1 MTESLLE
8 DLLPN
13 AIATAEAT
21 LRRPSRNRTG
31 VDRLRAALNTMATF
45 DAKRNPD
52 GVYRL
57 AVLLSRLELHAEAER
72 LLDWMAWRTSRG
84 SDAWLTTENVRAIL
98 AESRGE
104 PERAIV
110 ILDLA
115 LRTTTVI
122 SVTSAKLH
130 TNLAVLYLEVD
141 ERARAARHATAALTA
156 ALTSDR
162 PDDWPP
168 ELLASAESTALLAIE
183 ATATDPPRT
192 AEELAELAETQLAL
206 AMRRNRTDLA
216 EAAIEL
222 LELATQHLTARLPR
236 THPDVVRL
244 RDPLTTADDWYANR
258 RWSRPAE
265 PAAATGSAAAAD
277 PARRSTRAGPVAEV
291 RTLVERARA
300 GDPEFFGLIYDRYLD
315 TVFRFAYL
323 RSGDRRLAEVLTSDT
338 FRHARSRLGSLP
350 PQGGDLAAWL
360 VGIAR
365 TVPDPARAAPRSKAG
380 IPAPDLVSAPAP
392 DLVPG
397 PPPVPVIER
406 ITNPALLTAVT
417 NLEPDQRDCVILRF
431 FQDFSVPETA
441 RAMDRSEG
449 AVRALQ
455 HRAVR
460 ALARLAPLGPARPWW
475 TVAHRRAVRLADVLR
490 DILRPRRHDLL
501 RRDRQRAG
509 PPVRS
514 DDERGIDRLMLLGLQ
529 LRTIPASCFA
539 DPDFRT
545 GLRMAL
551 VAASGSGAAPEP
563 RDRSAGIYR

>member
-1 MTESLLE
+1 VTESLLE

-57 AVLLSRLELHAEAER
+57 AVLLSRLDLHVEAER

-98 AESRGE
+98 AEHRGE

-115 LRTTTVI
+115 LRTTAAS

-183 ATATDPPRT
+183 ATAADPPRT
-192 AEELAELAETQLAL
+192 AKDLADLAETQLAL
-206 AMRRNRTDLA
+206 AMRRNRTDLVESA
-216 EAAIEL
+216 VEL
-222 LELATQHLTARLPR
+222 LELATQHLTAALPA
-236 THPDVVRL
+236 THPDVARL
-244 RDPLTTADDWYANR
+244 REPLTAADDWYADR
-258 RWSRPAE
+258 CAGRP
-265 PAAATGSAAAAD
+265 AD
-277 PARRSTRAGPVAEV
+277 PAAVAAGSARRPALAEPTGSTRRPAPDEPTGEI
-291 RTLVERARA
+291 RRLVERAHA
-300 GDPEFFGLIYDRYLD
+300 GDPESFGLICDRYLD
-315 TVFRFAYL
+315 IVFRFAYL
-323 RSGDRRLAEVLTSDT
+323 RSGDRHLAEVLTSDT
-338 FRHARSRLGSLP
+338 FRHARTRIGSLP
-350 PQGGDLAAWL
+350 AQGRDLAAWL

-365 TVPDPARAAPRSKAG
+365 T
-380 IPAPDLVSAPAP
+380 APAP
-392 DLVPG
+392 TRAEHRSRATV
-397 PPPVPVIER
+397 PVPTPVVER
-406 ITNPALLTAVT
+406 ITNVALLAAVT
-417 NLEPDQRDCVILRF
+417 SLDLDQRDCVMLRF
-431 FQDFSVPETA
+431 FQDFSLSETA
-441 RAMDRSEG
+441 RALDRSEG

-455 HRAVR
+455 HRAIRV
-460 ALARLAPLGPARPWW
+460 LARLVPLGPPQPWW
-475 TVAHRRAVRLADVLR
+475 AVARRRVVRLASLIR
-490 DILRPRRHDLL
+490 DIVRPRRDDLFH
-501 RRDRQRAG
+501 RDRQRAR
-509 PPVRS
+509 PPARS

-529 LRTIPASCFA
+529 LRTIPVDSFA
-539 DPDFRT
+539 GPDFRA
-545 GLRMAL
+545 GLRTTL
-551 VAASGSGAAPEP
+551 VAAPESGPEAGTGE
-563 RDRSAGIYR
+563 RSAGIYR